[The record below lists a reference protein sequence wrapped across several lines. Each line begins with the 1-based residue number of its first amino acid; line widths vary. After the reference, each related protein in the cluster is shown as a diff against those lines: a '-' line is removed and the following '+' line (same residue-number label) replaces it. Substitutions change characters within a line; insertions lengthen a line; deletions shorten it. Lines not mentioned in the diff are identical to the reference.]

1 AHSSEIQ
8 LLGEAK
14 RCRAELEQ
22 LQVEVQS
29 LEEQEGP
36 SEEPDGEV
44 SKLRRQLLQA
54 YNEQKA
60 AEEREHTA
68 RHELQCLWEEKQYL
82 EREIQTQPAEVE
94 SNTDMLREKHDVL
107 NKEVAQRQLDIR
119 TLMEDMETLETV
131 LLKEQKELEE
141 KKEIIKIKEAEKAQL
156 ACIPNQIVKD
166 TERKRFIREVAMKKM
181 EYLSMELSE
190 TVHQMRSLNEGNQSL
205 EVMKEEAMQ
214 ELERL
219 RAQIEARQKEN
230 RLLLK
235 EQEICREESAE
246 IMGSRGILE
255 MKLKNLMTDRKQ
267 LYDSR
272 SVQLRKKNGQV
283 EDLRRMEH
291 AIAMA
296 TEQLVCTQSA
306 YKEIQAQVLDAF
318 PKREARAQQRMEL
331 EKEID
336 GLKASFEKQVSMA
349 EDKTQKKQYGMIQE
363 LLMESNRLREE
374 LHNLRCL
381 RQIKAEEKCKKHW
394 EWLKAQQQRERIQQE
409 LREKELIIMDHNKL
423 NMVLQHRIS
432 QYSNLCAK
440 FMEEKNRYVRL
451 KQIASQTISELTE
464 QLNILENEMEI
475 QRSIAD
481 IKDRLLTQAHMKV
494 SNSSKMRERLRN
506 EISKLTWK
514 RHQISQQYEDNKL
527 ELMNLTQM
535 ITFHE
540 GIILGVKRSQEDATQ
555 RRNFLGLQLLEQD
568 KVLLNYYE
576 QMKNLEAAITNNN
589 IAMETMEKDIREL
602 QIEINEEKRQIDLRR
617 REVFLKRKL
626 EEEIVMRQIELGQ
639 NSRVYVEMHEAK
651 YMAILEKKPVTDCR
665 RLERCRC

>member
-1 AHSSEIQ
+1 MYFIVLFCRAHSSEIQ

-54 YNEQKA
+54 YNERKA

-68 RHELQCLWEEKQYL
+68 RHELQWTGSLGQQRHPAFPLSRHFLQPLRGEPKEFPVAPGCHGLCPGPPPGGTCLEHVPRDSNGYRIRLWEEKQYL
-82 EREIQTQPAEVE
+82 EREIQTQPAVVE
-94 SNTDMLREKHDVL
+94 SNTDMLKEKHDVL
-107 NKEVAQRQLDIR
+107 NKEVAQRQLDVR
-119 TLMEDMETLETV
+119 TLMEDVETLETV

-166 TERKRFIREVAMKKM
+166 TERKCFIREVAMKKM

-219 RAQIEARQKEN
+219 RAQIEARLKEN

-283 EDLRRMEH
+283 EDLRRMEQ
-291 AIAMA
+291 AVAMA

-318 PKREARAQQRMEL
+318 PEREASAQQRMEL

-349 EDKTQKKQYGMIQE
+349 EDQTQYGMIQE

-381 RQIKAEEKCKKHW
+381 RQIKAEEKGKKHR

-423 NMVLQHRIS
+423 NVVLQH
-432 QYSNLCAK
+432 
-440 FMEEKNRYVRL
+440 
-451 KQIASQTISELTE
+451 
-464 QLNILENEMEI
+464 
-475 QRSIAD
+475 
-481 IKDRLLTQAHMKV
+481 
-494 SNSSKMRERLRN
+494 
-506 EISKLTWK
+506 
-514 RHQISQQYEDNKL
+514 
-527 ELMNLTQM
+527 
-535 ITFHE
+535 
-540 GIILGVKRSQEDATQ
+540 
-555 RRNFLGLQLLEQD
+555 
-568 KVLLNYYE
+568 
-576 QMKNLEAAITNNN
+576 
-589 IAMETMEKDIREL
+589 
-602 QIEINEEKRQIDLRR
+602 
-617 REVFLKRKL
+617 
-626 EEEIVMRQIELGQ
+626 
-639 NSRVYVEMHEAK
+639 
-651 YMAILEKKPVTDCR
+651 
-665 RLERCRC
+665 